1 MTLRTKDV
9 LIFFWHF
16 YNLPNAVITIFYVD
30 KISYHFDKSWVSV
43 FLDVVDV
50 AKVTAG
56 SICYINI
63 CYIDILNIFSD
74 TTHTVSQVKHSA
86 SPDDNFLCGRI
97 NQCALLP
104 GNFLEKGVLKISQN
118 SQENSFPF
126 CQCRTSW
133 RSVTDSRWTS

>member
-1 MTLRTKDV
+1 MTSRTKDV

-30 KISYHFDKSWVSV
+30 KISCHFDKSRVSV
-43 FLDVVDV
+43 FLDVVNI

-86 SPDDNFLCGRI
+86 STDGNFLCGRL
-97 NQCALLP
+97 NQYALLP
-104 GNFLEKGVLKISQN
+104 GNLYEKGVLKISQN
-118 SQENSFPF
+118 SQENSFHF
-126 CQCRTSW
+126 
-133 RSVTDSRWTS
+133 VNVEHLDDL